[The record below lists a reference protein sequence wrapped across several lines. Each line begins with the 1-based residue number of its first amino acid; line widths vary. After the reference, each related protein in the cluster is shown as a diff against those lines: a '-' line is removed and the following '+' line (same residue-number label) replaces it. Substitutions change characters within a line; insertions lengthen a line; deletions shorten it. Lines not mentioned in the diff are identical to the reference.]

1 MTSKCS
7 FNMWSSDRDDKA
19 QSNHDIPFSLMA
31 SISRFFASSLSF
43 PSGLLRVKRQ
53 AANSRLGFLG
63 KPSSSRF
70 STGILTWNQKD
81 LSRFFVC
88 LNGGLVTWPLVLGG
102 LAFDRPF
109 CVSQVTQ
116 VLPACRRLLFP
127 LLHAE
132 KVPFPRATKEIGDV
146 CTQENPSVTWLKW
159 CKDSNGWNLG
169 EQAK

>member
-19 QSNHDIPFSLMA
+19 QNIPFSLMA

-70 STGILTWNQKD
+70 STGILTLNQKD
-81 LSRFFVC
+81 LSRSFVC
-88 LNGGLVTWPLVLGG
+88 LNGGLATWPLVLGG
-102 LAFDRPF
+102 LAFDSPL

-116 VLPACRRLLFP
+116 AQFKMIKIWVSKLNNLHSFEEFYFFKFFFLFHVRLP
-127 LLHAE
+127 
-132 KVPFPRATKEIGDV
+132 VMVYGQI
-146 CTQENPSVTWLKW
+146 
-159 CKDSNGWNLG
+159 
-169 EQAK
+169 